1 MHLKKN
7 IKKNKV
13 LLENMS
19 YLTIL
24 EVFILIAPL
33 ITYPFLVKSL
43 GMEIYGLVITAQALA
58 SYASKIID
66 FGSNRVCAKHVSIN
80 REDKNKLSEIVNSV
94 FFVRSFLCI
103 VCFLIYMVIVLIV
116 PIYRTHWLLF
126 LLSYGMTLN
135 EVLFPQYF
143 FQGVEKMKYSSL
155 INIGIKL
162 LFIVLIFIFVNSGKD
177 YNVVPLF
184 YTIGY
189 AVAGVIS
196 MYIVYNNMG
205 LTFYLP
211 KKKQMLVYVKDS
223 SAIFA
228 TDLICL
234 VKDKLS
240 YFLLGAY
247 SGMSNVVIYDLGLKI
262 NTLLA
267 KPVQIISMALFPRS
281 AKSRNIPRLRKVIMF
296 IAGLAIVLVVGTN
309 IFLPWIVQFF
319 IHKQIDLLP
328 LRLFTL
334 APIFLSISS
343 FVASNVLVAWGYNKY
358 VLYSIIIT
366 TATYVL
372 ALVVMFFTHQMNS
385 VYAFVVLALISY
397 FAEFIYRMI
406 VGNRVMNNEEKKQY
420 ENN

>member
-1 MHLKKN
+1 
-7 IKKNKV
+7 
-13 LLENMS
+13 
-19 YLTIL
+19 
-24 EVFILIAPL
+24 
-33 ITYPFLVKSL
+33 
-43 GMEIYGLVITAQALA
+43 
-58 SYASKIID
+58 
-66 FGSNRVCAKHVSIN
+66 
-80 REDKNKLSEIVNSV
+80 
-94 FFVRSFLCI
+94 
-103 VCFLIYMVIVLIV
+103 
-116 PIYRTHWLLF
+116 
-126 LLSYGMTLN
+126 
-135 EVLFPQYF
+135 
-143 FQGVEKMKYSSL
+143 
-155 INIGIKL
+155 
-162 LFIVLIFIFVNSGKD
+162 
-177 YNVVPLF
+177 
-184 YTIGY
+184 
-189 AVAGVIS
+189 
-196 MYIVYNNMG
+196 MG

-366 TATYVL
+366 TATYIL

-397 FAEFIYRMI
+397 FAEFIYRMF